1 MNISRKTFRGFA
13 GMLILAAL
21 IIAFINQMMHS
32 EIESYVGRVI
42 RYFSYFTEYSNM
54 LVMLWF
60 LNKSILNER
69 IKFLNKESVKGA
81 LTLYI
86 IVAGIVFFLV
96 LNKAWNQEGI
106 VKLQS
111 YILHG
116 FAPIAFMLDWIIFD
130 EKGNYKYK
138 DIKLWII
145 FPVVYLFVA
154 LFIGKMMGVYPYPFL
169 DLNKIS
175 VLEFFNY
182 LVYLVI
188 AFIGLAL
195 LIVTIDK
202 LLYKFGILRNSKTE
216 IKYN

>member
-1 MNISRKTFRGFA
+1 MSIRKTFRGFA
-13 GMLILAAL
+13 GLVILAAL
-21 IIAFINQMMHS
+21 IIAFINQMVDP
-32 EIESYVGRVI
+32 EIGSYVGRVV
-42 RYFSYFTEYSNM
+42 RYFSYFTEYSNI

-60 LNKSILNER
+60 LNKSFFNER

-106 VKLQS
+106 AKLQS

-116 FAPIAFMLDWIIFD
+116 FAPITFILDWIIFD

-138 DIKLWII
+138 NIKYWIV
-145 FPVVYLFVA
+145 FPIVYLFVA
-154 LFIGKMMGVYPYPFL
+154 LFIGKMIGVYPYPFL

-175 VLEFFNY
+175 ILEFLNY

-195 LIVTIDK
+195 IIVTIDK
-202 LLYKFGILRNSKTE
+202 LLYKFEILRNSKTE

>member
-1 MNISRKTFRGFA
+1 MSISRKTFRGFA
-13 GMLILAAL
+13 GIVILVAL
-21 IIAFINQMMHS
+21 IIAFVNQMVEP
-32 EIESYVGRVI
+32 EIESYVGRVV
-42 RYFSYFTEYSNM
+42 RYFSYFTEYSNI

-60 LNKSILNER
+60 LNKSFFNER
-69 IKFLNKESVKGA
+69 IKFLNKESVRGA

-106 VKLQS
+106 AKLQS

-116 FAPIAFMLDWIIFD
+116 FAPITFILDWIIFD

-138 DIKLWII
+138 DIKLWIV
-145 FPVVYLFVA
+145 FPIVYLFVA
-154 LFIGKMMGVYPYPFL
+154 LFIGKIIGVYPYPFL

-175 VLEFFNY
+175 ILEFLNY

-195 LIVTIDK
+195 IIVTVGI
-202 LLYKFGILRNSKTE
+202 YIHNRKFNKI
-216 IKYN
+216 

>member
-42 RYFSYFTEYSNM
+42 RYFSYFTEYSNI

-96 LNKAWNQEGI
+96 LNKTWNQEGI

-154 LFIGKMMGVYPYPFL
+154 LFIGKMIGVYPYPFL

>member
-1 MNISRKTFRGFA
+1 MSISRKTFRGFA
-13 GMLILAAL
+13 GIVILVAL
-21 IIAFINQMMHS
+21 IIAFVNQMVEP
-32 EIESYVGRVI
+32 EIESYVGRVV
-42 RYFSYFTEYSNM
+42 RYFSYFTEYSNI

-60 LNKSILNER
+60 LNKSFFNER
-69 IKFLNKESVKGA
+69 IKFLNKESVRGA

-106 VKLQS
+106 AKLQS

-116 FAPIAFMLDWIIFD
+116 FAPITFILDWIIFD

-138 DIKLWII
+138 DIKLWIV
-145 FPVVYLFVA
+145 FPIVYLFVA
-154 LFIGKMMGVYPYPFL
+154 LFIGKIIGVYPYPFL

-175 VLEFFNY
+175 ILEFLNY

-195 LIVTIDK
+195 IIVTVDK
-202 LLYKFGILRNSKTE
+202 LLYKFRSLRIVKV
-216 IKYN
+216 

>member
-1 MNISRKTFRGFA
+1 MSISRKTFRGFA
-13 GMLILAAL
+13 GIVILVAL
-21 IIAFINQMMHS
+21 IIAFVNQMVEP
-32 EIESYVGRVI
+32 EIESYVGRVV
-42 RYFSYFTEYSNM
+42 RYFSYFTEYSNI

-60 LNKSILNER
+60 LNKSFFNER

-106 VKLQS
+106 AKLQS

-116 FAPIAFMLDWIIFD
+116 FAPITFILDWIIFD

-138 DIKLWII
+138 DIKLWIV
-145 FPVVYLFVA
+145 FPIVYLFVA
-154 LFIGKMMGVYPYPFL
+154 LFIGKMIGVYPYPFL

-175 VLEFFNY
+175 ILEFFNY
-182 LVYLVI
+182 LIYLVI

>member
-1 MNISRKTFRGFA
+1 MSISRKTFRGFA
-13 GMLILAAL
+13 GIVILVAL
-21 IIAFINQMMHS
+21 IIAFVNQMVEP
-32 EIESYVGRVI
+32 EIESYVGRVV
-42 RYFSYFTEYSNM
+42 RYFSYFTEYSNI

-60 LNKSILNER
+60 LNKSFFNER
-69 IKFLNKESVKGA
+69 IKFLNKESVRGA

-106 VKLQS
+106 AKLQS

-116 FAPIAFMLDWIIFD
+116 FAPITFILDWIIFD

-138 DIKLWII
+138 DIKLWIV
-145 FPVVYLFVA
+145 FPIVYLFVA
-154 LFIGKMMGVYPYPFL
+154 LFIGKIIGVYPYPFL

-175 VLEFFNY
+175 ILEFLNY

-195 LIVTIDK
+195 IIVTVDK
-202 LLYKFGILRNSKTE
+202 LLYKFGSLRI
-216 IKYN
+216 IKV

>member
-1 MNISRKTFRGFA
+1 MSIRKTFRGFA
-13 GMLILAAL
+13 GLVILAAL
-21 IIAFINQMMHS
+21 IIAFINQMVDP
-32 EIESYVGRVI
+32 EIGSYVGRVV
-42 RYFSYFTEYSNM
+42 RYFSYFTEYSNI

-60 LNKSILNER
+60 LNKSFFNER

-106 VKLQS
+106 AKLQS

-116 FAPIAFMLDWIIFD
+116 FAPIVFILDWVIFD

-138 DIKLWII
+138 NIKYWIV
-145 FPVVYLFVA
+145 FPIVYLFVA
-154 LFIGKMMGVYPYPFL
+154 LFIGKMIGVYPYPFL

-175 VLEFFNY
+175 ILEFLNY

-195 LIVTIDK
+195 IIITIDK

>member
-21 IIAFINQMMHS
+21 IIAFINQMIHS

-42 RYFSYFTEYSNM
+42 RYFSYFTEYSNI

>member
-1 MNISRKTFRGFA
+1 MSISRKTFRGFA
-13 GMLILAAL
+13 GIVILVAL
-21 IIAFINQMMHS
+21 IIAFVNQMVEP
-32 EIESYVGRVI
+32 EIESYVGRVV
-42 RYFSYFTEYSNM
+42 RYFSYFTEYSNI

-60 LNKSILNER
+60 LNKSFFNER
-69 IKFLNKESVKGA
+69 IKFLNKESVRGA

-106 VKLQS
+106 AKLQS

-116 FAPIAFMLDWIIFD
+116 FAPVTFILDWIVFD

-138 DIKLWII
+138 DIKLWIV
-145 FPVVYLFVA
+145 FPIVYLFVA
-154 LFIGKMMGVYPYPFL
+154 LFIGKIIGVYPYPFL

-175 VLEFFNY
+175 ILEFLNY

-195 LIVTIDK
+195 IIVTVDK
-202 LLYKFGILRNSKTE
+202 LLYKFGSLRIVKV
-216 IKYN
+216 

>member
-1 MNISRKTFRGFA
+1 MSISRKTFRGFA
-13 GMLILAAL
+13 GIVILVAL
-21 IIAFINQMMHS
+21 IIAFVNQMVEP
-32 EIESYVGRVI
+32 EIESYVGRVV
-42 RYFSYFTEYSNM
+42 RYFSYFTEYSNI

-60 LNKSILNER
+60 LNKSFFNER
-69 IKFLNKESVKGA
+69 IKFLNKESVRGA

-106 VKLQS
+106 AKLQS

-116 FAPIAFMLDWIIFD
+116 FAPITFILDWIIFD

-138 DIKLWII
+138 DIKLWIV
-145 FPVVYLFVA
+145 FPIVYLFVA
-154 LFIGKMMGVYPYPFL
+154 LFIGKIIGVYPYPFL

-175 VLEFFNY
+175 ILEFLNY

-195 LIVTIDK
+195 IIVTVDK
-202 LLYKFGILRNSKTE
+202 LLYKFGSLRIVKV
-216 IKYN
+216 

>member
-1 MNISRKTFRGFA
+1 MSISRKTFRGFA
-13 GMLILAAL
+13 GIVILVAL
-21 IIAFINQMMHS
+21 IIAFVNQMVEP
-32 EIESYVGRVI
+32 EIESYVGRVV
-42 RYFSYFTEYSNM
+42 RYFSYFTEYSNI

-60 LNKSILNER
+60 LNKSFFYER
-69 IKFLNKESVKGA
+69 IKFLNKESVRGA

-106 VKLQS
+106 AKLQS

-116 FAPIAFMLDWIIFD
+116 FAPITFILDWIIFD

-138 DIKLWII
+138 DIKLWIV
-145 FPVVYLFVA
+145 FPIVYLFVA
-154 LFIGKMMGVYPYPFL
+154 LFIGKIIGVYPYPFL

-175 VLEFFNY
+175 ILEFLNY

-195 LIVTIDK
+195 IIVTVDK
-202 LLYKFGILRNSKTE
+202 LLYKFGSLRIVKV
-216 IKYN
+216 

>member
-21 IIAFINQMMHS
+21 IIAFINQMVDP
-32 EIESYVGRVI
+32 EIESYVGRVV
-42 RYFSYFTEYSNM
+42 RYFSYFTEYSNI

-69 IKFLNKESVKGA
+69 IKFLNKESVRGA

-106 VKLQS
+106 AKLQS

-116 FAPIAFMLDWIIFD
+116 FAPITFILDWIIFD

-138 DIKLWII
+138 DIKLWIV
-145 FPVVYLFVA
+145 FPIVYLFVA
-154 LFIGKMMGVYPYPFL
+154 LFIGKMIGVYPYPFL

-175 VLEFFNY
+175 ILEFLNY

-195 LIVTIDK
+195 IIVTIDK

>member
-42 RYFSYFTEYSNM
+42 RYFSYFTEYSNI

-96 LNKAWNQEGI
+96 LNKTWNQEGI

-145 FPVVYLFVA
+145 FPIVYLFVA

>member
-42 RYFSYFTEYSNM
+42 RYFSYFTEYSNI

-154 LFIGKMMGVYPYPFL
+154 LFIGKMIGVYPYPFL

>member
-21 IIAFINQMMHS
+21 IIAFINQMVDP
-32 EIESYVGRVI
+32 EIESYVGRVV
-42 RYFSYFTEYSNM
+42 RYFSYFTEYSNI

-106 VKLQS
+106 AKLQS
-111 YILHG
+111 YTLHG
-116 FAPIAFMLDWIIFD
+116 FAPIAFILDWIIFD

-138 DIKLWII
+138 DIKLWIV
-145 FPVVYLFVA
+145 FPIVYLFVA
-154 LFIGKMMGVYPYPFL
+154 LFIGKMIGVYPYPFL

-175 VLEFFNY
+175 ILEFLNY

-195 LIVTIDK
+195 IIVTIDK
-202 LLYKFGILRNSKTE
+202 LLYKFGILRKSKTE

>member
-1 MNISRKTFRGFA
+1 MSISRKTFRGFA
-13 GMLILAAL
+13 GIVILVAL
-21 IIAFINQMMHS
+21 IIAFVNQMVEP
-32 EIESYVGRVI
+32 EIESYVGRVV
-42 RYFSYFTEYSNM
+42 RYFSYFTEYSNI

-60 LNKSILNER
+60 LNKSFFNER
-69 IKFLNKESVKGA
+69 IKFLNKESVRGA

-106 VKLQS
+106 AKLQS

-116 FAPIAFMLDWIIFD
+116 FAPITFILDWIIFD

-138 DIKLWII
+138 DIKLWIV
-145 FPVVYLFVA
+145 FPIVYLFVA
-154 LFIGKMMGVYPYPFL
+154 LFIGKIIGVYPYPFL

-175 VLEFFNY
+175 ILEFLNY

-202 LLYKFGILRNSKTE
+202 LLYKLEF
-216 IKYN
+216 